1 MSSSIPRLAFAA
13 LAVSVLA
20 VPALSSAQESAQETA
35 IVAPQATIG
44 LVRAVQAAEQA
55 LPGRALEAD
64 LDFEGGRQVYEV
76 ELTSDG
82 GLHEIRIDAFTGKV
96 VSTRKHAIE
105 SLWSGWGD
113 RLATI
118 ERARPLAETLVA
130 VEKQTG
136 ARVREVGLESEG
148 GGLYYE
154 IEMGSG
160 SGERD
165 VYVDVASGRII
176 ADMVDD

>member
-1 MSSSIPRLAFAA
+1 MSNSIPRLAFTA

-20 VPALSSAQESAQETA
+20 VPALASAQEAAS
-35 IVAPQATIG
+35 VAPQATIG
-44 LVRAVQAAEQA
+44 LIRAVQAAEQA

-64 LDFEGGRQVYEV
+64 LDFEDGRQVYEV

-82 GLHEIRIDAFTGKV
+82 ALHEIRIDAFTGDV

-105 SLWSGWGD
+105 SLWSGWSD

-118 ERARPLAETLVA
+118 ERARPLAETLAA

-136 ARVREVGLESEG
+136 GRVREVGVDNED

-154 IEMGSG
+154 IELASG